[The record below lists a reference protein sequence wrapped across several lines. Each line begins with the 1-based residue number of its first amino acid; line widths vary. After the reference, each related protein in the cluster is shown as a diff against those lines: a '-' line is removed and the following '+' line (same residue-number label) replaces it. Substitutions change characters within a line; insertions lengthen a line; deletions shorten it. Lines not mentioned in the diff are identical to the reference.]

1 MKRVLVLG
9 ATGLLGRNIVAKLA
23 GKADVIGASL
33 NNTKY
38 PVDLSKPESL
48 KALFKKVGKVDAIIC
63 TAGVANLVPWT
74 QASDSDWQFGIDN
87 KMMGQ
92 INTIRFGAEYVN
104 DNGAIILTTGILAQ
118 HPFATSAIVSAVNAA
133 VELAVKAASLE
144 IENIRINAVSP
155 GWVTETLE
163 AMNMDPEPG
172 MPAADIAQLYVNL
185 AEQSVSGDI
194 HVAAKQ

>member
-33 NNTKY
+33 NNTEY